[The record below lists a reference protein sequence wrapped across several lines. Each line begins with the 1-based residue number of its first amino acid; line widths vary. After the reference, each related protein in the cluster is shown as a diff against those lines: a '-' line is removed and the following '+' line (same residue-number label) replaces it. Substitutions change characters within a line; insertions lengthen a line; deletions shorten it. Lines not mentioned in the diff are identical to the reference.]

1 MARKHKYFRPQH
13 ENAPERAI
21 KKRCSLARLFGTGME
36 IGSSHTTQK
45 ERVACEKRMAVEQ
58 IARTFHG
65 VPRRSH
71 CREPCG
77 AKRQLLLV
85 AHGGKR
91 ERYAVLCGQKKCGVR
106 YL

>member
-1 MARKHKYFRPQH
+1 
-13 ENAPERAI
+13 
-21 KKRCSLARLFGTGME
+21 ME

-45 ERVACEKRMAVEQ
+45 ERVACEKRMVVEQ

-106 YL
+106 YLSEQARPREMIGMNMRVNHMPDARA